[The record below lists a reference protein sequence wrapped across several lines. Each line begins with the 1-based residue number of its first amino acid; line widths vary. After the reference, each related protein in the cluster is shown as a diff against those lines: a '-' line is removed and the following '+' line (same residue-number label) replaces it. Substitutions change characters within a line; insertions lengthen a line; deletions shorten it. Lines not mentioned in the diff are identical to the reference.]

1 MQIRTFKTIFPLFSL
16 AFSLGCGLT
25 DDDKE
30 PPVVEYVTLSV
41 TTPDAEGSQPFVMT
55 TASCSND
62 TDSGFFRGHFTG
74 ENGAALTVKI
84 KGFATT
90 PGSYTCTQAS
100 DNSEGAVGQ
109 KFDGCSVALRLPD
122 AESSVNAYEM
132 YRDDEMTKSFTYAGD
147 CTLTTTYDEPTLTVG
162 VTCSGL
168 VQTELQGA
176 ARNPIDESVTAT
188 IEMGS
193 GFFCDL

>member
-1 MQIRTFKTIFPLFSL
+1 
-16 AFSLGCGLT
+16 
-25 DDDKE
+25 
-30 PPVVEYVTLSV
+30 
-41 TTPDAEGSQPFVMT
+41 MT

-62 TDSGFFRGHFTG
+62 TDSGFFRGDFTG

-132 YRDDEMTKSFTYAGD
+132 YRDNDMTKSLITREI
-147 CTLTTTYDEPTLTVG
+147 TLTTTYEEPALTA
-162 VTCSGL
+162 TCSGL
-168 VQTELQGA
+168 VQTELRVQ
-176 ARNPIDESVTAT
+176 RNPIDESVTPL
-188 IEMGS
+188 EMGS
-193 GFFCDL
+193 GFCDPRLYAPLDVLRHCEWSGV

>member
-1 MQIRTFKTIFPLFSL
+1 MRTRTLKTILPLCSL
-16 AFSLGCGLT
+16 AFGLGCGLT
-25 DDDKE
+25 DDDKD
-30 PPVVEYVTLSV
+30 PPVIEYATLSV
-41 TTPDAEGSQPFVMT
+41 TTPDAEESQPFVMT
-55 TASCSND
+55 PASCNND
-62 TDSGFFRGHFTG
+62 TDSGFFRGDFTG
-74 ENGAALTVKI
+74 ANGAELTVKI

-90 PGSYTCTQAS
+90 PGAYTCTQAS

-132 YRDDEMTKSFTYAGD
+132 YRDVDTTKSFEYAGD
-147 CTLTTTYDEPTLTVG
+147 CTLTTSYEEPTLTVG

-168 VQTELQGA
+168 VQTELQGT
-176 ARNPIDESVTAT
+176 ARNPIDESVTAS